1 MAKKKNPVIISTRKI
16 ERNKLR
22 REGEFRGVNASKF
35 VSRMFDRY
43 QIKKYGDTVR
53 TINQAKGTKPRRVW
67 RTRIAGVLDI

>member
-1 MAKKKNPVIISTRKI
+1 MAKKKNPIIISTRKI

-22 REGEFRGVNASKF
+22 REAELRGVNASRF
-35 VSRMFDRY
+35 VARMFDRY

-67 RTRIAGVLDI
+67 RERIAGALEI